1 MIKAKFI
8 FSLIFLIFY
17 KSLVL
22 SADIEIKIKVQ
33 NKIITNID
41 IEQEKKYL
49 KFLNPKLNELENSR
63 LDEIARNS
71 LITLIIKEQELNK
84 FFDINNEEENI
95 DFIEKNFLL
104 RKNIQNKEEYLNI
117 LKSKNLDYKNIRN
130 KLLIEGLWNRY
141 IYSKYFKNIKIN
153 KDDLRNNIIK
163 KFKENKKKYEY
174 NLSEIMIPNDT
185 KENLNATIL
194 KINKSIIEVGFENTA
209 NIFSISNTAKNGG
222 MIGWV
227 NEIQITDTISQ
238 YINKLKI
245 EDVSK
250 PIQIPNGYLLIKL
263 NNKRELKENIDVESE
278 LENLIKKETNRQLN
292 DFSLILYKRL
302 KKNIEIH
309 EF

>member
-71 LITLIIKEQELNK
+71 LITLIIKERELNK

>member
-1 MIKAKFI
+1 MIKAKLI

-17 KSLVL
+17 NSLVL

-33 NKIITNID
+33 NRIITNID

-49 KFLNPKLNELENSR
+49 KFLNPKLKELENSR

-84 FFDINNEEENI
+84 FFDLNNEEGNI

-104 RKNIQNKEEYLNI
+104 RKKIKNKEEYLNI
-117 LKSKNLDYKNIRN
+117 LKSNNLDYKNIRN

-153 KDDLRNNIIK
+153 KDDLRQNIIK

-185 KENLNATIL
+185 KENLNATFI
-194 KINKSIIEVGFENTA
+194 KINKSINQVGFENTA

-227 NEIQITDTISQ
+227 NEMQITDIISQ
-238 YINKLKI
+238 YINELKI
-245 EDVSK
+245 EAVSK
-250 PIQIPNGYLLIKL
+250 PIPIPNGYLLIKL
-263 NNKRELKENIDVESE
+263 NNKREFKENIDVDSE
-278 LENLIKKETNRQLN
+278 LEKLVKKETNRQLN

>member
-104 RKNIQNKEEYLNI
+104 RKNIQNKDNF
-117 LKSKNLDYKNIRN
+117 RN
-130 KLLIEGLWNRY
+130 RR
-141 IYSKYFKNIKIN
+141 SHIN
-153 KDDLRNNIIK
+153 
-163 KFKENKKKYEY
+163 
-174 NLSEIMIPNDT
+174 
-185 KENLNATIL
+185 
-194 KINKSIIEVGFENTA
+194 
-209 NIFSISNTAKNGG
+209 
-222 MIGWV
+222 
-227 NEIQITDTISQ
+227 
-238 YINKLKI
+238 
-245 EDVSK
+245 
-250 PIQIPNGYLLIKL
+250 
-263 NNKRELKENIDVESE
+263 
-278 LENLIKKETNRQLN
+278 
-292 DFSLILYKRL
+292 
-302 KKNIEIH
+302 
-309 EF
+309 